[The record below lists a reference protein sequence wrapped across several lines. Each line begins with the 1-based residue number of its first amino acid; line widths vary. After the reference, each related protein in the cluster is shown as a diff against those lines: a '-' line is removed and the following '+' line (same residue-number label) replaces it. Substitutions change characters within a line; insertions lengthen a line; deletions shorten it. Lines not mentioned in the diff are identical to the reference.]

1 MGIIVKKSIYLFL
14 ALLVLNAC
22 IYQEISSNPVERTSS
37 KRSTD
42 NVSNNVLHIN
52 YDSQI
57 GNQYILD
64 AVKKYRATVIRTT
77 PTTVSVQLPKGSNV
91 DSAANHFKKVRG
103 VQSIDWEKVYR
114 IH

>member
-1 MGIIVKKSIYLFL
+1 MKKSIYLFL
-14 ALLVLNAC
+14 VLLALNAC
-22 IYQEISSNPVERTSS
+22 IYQEISSTPVAKISS
-37 KRSTD
+37 KNSTD

-52 YDSQI
+52 YDAKI

-64 AVKKYRATVIRTT
+64 AVKKYSATVIRTT
-77 PTTVSVQLPKGSNV
+77 PTTVSVQLPKGNNV
-91 DSAANHFKKVRG
+91 DHAANHFKKVKG